1 MDIEGLATQ
10 VTGVVAGQLALASD
24 DPTVAA
30 AGDVIVAAL
39 EPALRQMGMSLA
51 EQAAIEIGAQLPD
64 HTIDVVLREG
74 QPNLVVRS
82 TAETVTI
89 SPDDLGARITVR
101 LPEELKGDL
110 EAAASDL
117 GDSVNTF
124 VVQALAGKAKARG
137 TSNRTTFEG
146 TIET

>member
-24 DPTVAA
+24 DPTVTA

-39 EPALRQMGMSLA
+39 EPALRQMGTSLA

-64 HTIDVVLREG
+64 HTIDVVLRDG

-124 VVQALAGKAKARG
+124 VVQALAGKTKARG
-137 TSNRTTFEG
+137 DSNRTTFEG

>member
-24 DPTVAA
+24 DPTVVA

-39 EPALRQMGMSLA
+39 DPALRQMGASLA

-89 SPDDLGARITVR
+89 SSDDLGARITVR

-110 EAAASDL
+110 EAAASDI

-124 VVQALAGKAKARG
+124 VVQALADKTKARG
-137 TSNRTTFEG
+137 NSNRSTFEG
-146 TIET
+146 RIET

>member
-24 DPTVAA
+24 GPMVAA
-30 AGDVIVAAL
+30 AGDLIIAAL
-39 EPALRQMGMSLA
+39 EPALRQMGTSLA

-82 TAETVTI
+82 TAKTVTI
-89 SPDDLGARITVR
+89 SSDDLGARITVR
-101 LPEELKGDL
+101 LPEDLKGDL
-110 EAAASDL
+110 EAAASVL

-124 VVQALAGKAKARG
+124 VVQALADKTKARG
-137 TSNRTTFEG
+137 NSNRSTFEG